1 MNERFISVSL
11 RVYQDLRYLLDRLP
25 LVPRETPTERAIL
38 RHHIRGKDPL
48 ILDVGANLGSSVA
61 FYRRLFPNA
70 RVIAFEPDPET
81 FRRLARRHGRAPNV
95 TLLNCGVGAMPG
107 QLALLR
113 NTHSSTNSFLEVDE
127 NSRWVRETPGFH
139 KIDPVEVDVVTLD
152 GIADTLSLRYIDF
165 VKCDTQGF
173 EPEVL
178 AGARQLL
185 EEKRIGLLR
194 LEVMCGKFYRKSVS
208 LFDVE
213 TLLDPFGYRLI
224 SLGGLHF
231 DKGGVLKYFD
241 TYFAFDRTG

>member
-11 RVYQDLRYLLDRLP
+11 RVYQDLRYVLDRLP

-38 RHHIRGKDPL
+38 RHHIKGDVPL

-81 FRRLARRHGRAPNV
+81 FRRLGQRHGSDPRV

-107 QLALLR
+107 RLTLQR

-127 NSRWVRETPGFH
+127 DSSWVRDTPGFR
-139 KIDPVEVDVVTLD
+139 KVDAVEVDVVTLD
-152 GIADTLSLRYIDF
+152 SIADKHSLDYIDF

-178 AGARQLL
+178 TGARRLL
-185 EEKRIGLLR
+185 EQKRIGLLR
-194 LEVMCGKFYRKSVS
+194 LEIMCGDFYRKSVS
-208 LFDVE
+208 LFDIE
-213 TLLDPFGYRLI
+213 TILHPLGYRLI

-231 DKGGVLKYFD
+231 DKGGLLKYFD
-241 TYFAFDRTG
+241 TYFAVDRAG